1 MRLLKAIQAKCL
13 ECSGGSPKEI
23 TLCHIFDCPL
33 WEYRF
38 GYSIKTTRYKRRM
51 ETAKKQ
57 FPKDLKELTNMG
69 INIRSFFGYDKDN
82 S

>member
-1 MRLLKAIQAKCL
+1 
-13 ECSGGSPKEI
+13 
-23 TLCHIFDCPL
+23 
-33 WEYRF
+33 
-38 GYSIKTTRYKRRM
+38 M

-69 INIRSFFGYDKDN
+69 INIRNFFGYDKDN